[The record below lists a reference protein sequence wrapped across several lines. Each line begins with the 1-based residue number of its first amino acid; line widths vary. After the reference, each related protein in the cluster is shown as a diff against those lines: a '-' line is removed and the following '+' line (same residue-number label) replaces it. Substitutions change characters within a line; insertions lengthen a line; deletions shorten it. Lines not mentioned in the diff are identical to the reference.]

1 MSEITRID
9 IPYKNLV
16 LTGYVGVGK
25 STVGRA
31 IGQKLEIQTFD
42 VDEEI
47 ELRELM
53 SIAKLREQY
62 GDARLRAL
70 EHDLCR
76 EAALIRQAVIVV
88 SGAALLDSRNYRI
101 LSETGSIVCLACEL
115 GEALRRL
122 HAASEVHFRDETIR
136 RRLLGRMRREYAIIE
151 REDILQLET
160 THLTIE
166 EEVTLLI
173 RYWKDGEP
181 NDERFRYGP
190 PPRIKPP
197 APRIAGVSALEA
209 QRDVRRRV
217 GPPGGGVNEPE

>member
-1 MSEITRID
+1 MPEITRID
-9 IPYKNLV
+9 IPYKNLI

-25 STVGRA
+25 STIGRA
-31 IGQKLEIQTFD
+31 IGQSLEVPVFD
-42 VDEEI
+42 IDEEI

-53 SIAKLREQY
+53 SIPKVREQY

-76 EAALIRQAVIVV
+76 EAGLIRQAVIVV

-101 LSETGSIVCLACEL
+101 LGETGRIVCLACEL

-122 HAASEVHFRDETIR
+122 HMASEIRYRDETIR
-136 RRLLGRMRREYAIIE
+136 RRLLARMRREYAIIE
-151 REDILQLET
+151 RSDILQLET
-160 THLTIE
+160 THLTVE

-173 RYWKDGEP
+173 RYWKDDEM

-190 PPRIKPP
+190 PPRITPPTQHPVGLSARHVAKPKAVRP
-197 APRIAGVSALEA
+197 S
-209 QRDVRRRV
+209 DVDAR
-217 GPPGGGVNEPE
+217 

>member
-1 MSEITRID
+1 MPEITRID

-31 IGQKLEIQTFD
+31 IGQSLELQVFD

-88 SGAALLDSRNYRI
+88 SGAALLDPRNYQI

-122 HAASEVHFRDETIR
+122 HMASEVHFRDEAIR
-136 RRLLGRMRREYAIIE
+136 RRVLARMRREYAIIE
-151 REDILQLET
+151 RKDILQLET

-166 EEVTLLI
+166 EEVALLI

-190 PPRIKPP
+190 PPRIMPP
-197 APRIAGVSALEA
+197 AQRIVGLSERHIA
-209 QRDVRRRV
+209 RRV
-217 GPPGGGVNEPE
+217 AQPPKFDA

>member
-31 IGQKLEIQTFD
+31 IARNLEVQLFD
-42 VDEEI
+42 IDEEI

-53 SIAKLREQY
+53 SIAKVREQY

-76 EAALIRQAVIVV
+76 EAGLIRQAVIVV
-88 SGAALLDSRNYRI
+88 SGAALLDPRNYQI

-122 HAASEVHFRDETIR
+122 HLASEVHYRDEAIR
-136 RRLLGRMRREYAIIE
+136 RRLLARMRREYAIIE
-151 REDILQLET
+151 HKDILQLET
-160 THLTIE
+160 THLTVE
-166 EEVTLLI
+166 EEVSLLI
-173 RYWKDGEP
+173 QYWKDGEP
-181 NDERFRYGP
+181 SDERFRYGP
-190 PPRIKPP
+190 KPRIKPP
-197 APRIAGVSALEA
+197 A
-209 QRDVRRRV
+209 QRVVGLSTRHARQQS
-217 GPPGGGVNEPE
+217 GPPPGADEQE